1 MSLKD
6 KISVDMK
13 DALKTGDKIR
23 LWTLRLLVSAMRY
36 QEIENKKE
44 LSVEEIYQVVG
55 REVKKRREAASEY
68 RKGNREELAEKE
80 EKEAAILETYLP
92 PQLSDEEIEKII
104 KQAINEVKPMGPGD
118 MGKVMSVV
126 MPKVKGRADGKK
138 VNEAV
143 KAMMG

>member
-1 MSLKD
+1 MNLKD

-44 LSVEEIYQVVG
+44 LSVEEIYQVVS

>member
-6 KISVDMK
+6 RISIDMK

-23 LWTLRLLVSAMRY
+23 LWTLRLLVSAVRY

-44 LSVEEIYQVVG
+44 LGEEEILQVVS
-55 REVKKRREAASEY
+55 RELKKRREAASEY

-80 EKEAAILETYLP
+80 EQEAKILESYLP
-92 PQLSDEEIEKII
+92 PQLSDEEIEHII
-104 KQAINEVKPMGPGD
+104 KQAIDEVKPMGPGD